1 MEARRALPLFEEV
14 PMRKKLILLTLAL
27 STTAAAALIPVR
39 SAEAKVCNG
48 FLSCCDGICH
58 CCSRPCPPAC

>member
-1 MEARRALPLFEEV
+1 
-14 PMRKKLILLTLAL
+14 MRKKLALLTLAL
-27 STTAAAALIPVR
+27 AATTAAMFPVR
-39 SAEAKVCNG
+39 SDAAKACTG

>member
-1 MEARRALPLFEEV
+1 
-14 PMRKKLILLTLAL
+14 MRKKLILLTLAL
-27 STTAAAALIPVR
+27 ATAAAALTPARPAV
-39 SAEAKVCNG
+39 AAGGTCHG

>member
-1 MEARRALPLFEEV
+1 
-14 PMRKKLILLTLAL
+14 MRKKLILLALAL
-27 STTAAAALIPVR
+27 STTAAATLFPVR
-39 SAEAKVCNG
+39 SAEAAKTCNG

>member
-1 MEARRALPLFEEV
+1 MEAHRALPLVEEV
-14 PMRKKLILLTLAL
+14 CMRKKLIAL
-27 STTAAAALIPVR
+27 SFALAATAAAFPVR
-39 SAEAKVCNG
+39 SAEAAKTCNG

>member
-1 MEARRALPLFEEV
+1 
-14 PMRKKLILLTLAL
+14 MRKKLIFLTLAL
-27 STTAAAALIPVR
+27 AATAASLLPVR
-39 SAEAKVCNG
+39 SAEAACNG

>member
-1 MEARRALPLFEEV
+1 
-14 PMRKKLILLTLAL
+14 MRKKLILLALAL
-27 STTAAAALIPVR
+27 SATAAATLVPVR
-39 SAEAKVCNG
+39 TAEAATCNG

>member
-1 MEARRALPLFEEV
+1 
-14 PMRKKLILLTLAL
+14 MRKKLILLTFALAT
-27 STTAAAALIPVR
+27 TTAAALVPAR
-39 SAEAKVCNG
+39 SAEAAKACNG

>member
-1 MEARRALPLFEEV
+1 
-14 PMRKKLILLTLAL
+14 MRKKLILLTLAL
-27 STTAAAALIPVR
+27 AATAASLLPVR
-39 SAEAKVCNG
+39 SAEAAKTCNG

>member
-1 MEARRALPLFEEV
+1 
-14 PMRKKLILLTLAL
+14 MRKKLIALTFAL
-27 STTAAAALIPVR
+27 TAAAAALGVFSPKP
-39 SAEAKVCNG
+39 AEAATCNG